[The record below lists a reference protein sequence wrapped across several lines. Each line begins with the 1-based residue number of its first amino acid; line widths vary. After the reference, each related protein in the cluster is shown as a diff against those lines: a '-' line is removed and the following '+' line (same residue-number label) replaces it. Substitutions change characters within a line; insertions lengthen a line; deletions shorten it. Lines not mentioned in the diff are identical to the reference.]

1 MIKNY
6 FKTAWRNLKKQKGFF
21 AINFTG
27 LYISVV
33 VCTLIA
39 LIILHE
45 LSFDKNTTSSN
56 NIYRVVK
63 NSTSASGTEFN
74 PVTPYPLAVALR
86 TQLPDEKLISQI
98 HFTKDAFVAVG
109 EKKLKENNIVF
120 ADSVFPTLFIITAQK
135 GNIQKVLSQPG
146 FAALTAGTA
155 KKYFGKE
162 EAIGKRIKIEN
173 LLDLEVAAVIDDA
186 PGNTHLPYNILVPYL
201 SLKPEFIGNFPLD
214 QWGLNINGYTYM
226 GLADKKNTAPY
237 EAILKSIA
245 KNNIDRDGTVEKTD
259 LKLQPLA
266 DIHYNQLYAEEN
278 PAYTINYQYLYL
290 LGAIGLFLILA
301 ACINYTNLSTSL
313 AIKKSKE
320 VGVRK
325 TMGANRSHLI
335 KQFFT
340 ETFLLTGI
348 VILAAAIT
356 IRFLLPAVNHFL
368 DKNISLT
375 WLNWQ
380 TVSFLLLLWIA
391 VSLLSGIYP
400 ALVLSGFNPIAALK
414 NKLSAPKTSTLILRK
429 GLVTFQFI
437 TAQVLIIGAIV
448 VTKQMNFIQSKPLG
462 FTKEKVVDIN
472 LPERKPEQ
480 LALLKNKLQNIPGI
494 SSISFSLGAPV
505 SDNNFGTGF
514 NLKEKYAAERKDVN
528 IKAAD
533 KEYVKTYGLQLLAG
547 RWFDETDERKI
558 DRSIPDSLRKYS
570 VVINETAVKALGF
583 TNAQEAI
590 GKEVK
595 FGLNELVTPIIGVMK
610 DYHVES
616 LHANVSPVIMMEF
629 PSLYY
634 NAGIKLTDGYSSATI
649 AAIEKAWASVY
660 PDILFETNFLDEHV
674 AGLYKNDKRTLQLFN
689 LFTFL
694 SIFINAMGLIGLLS
708 FMIQQKTKEI
718 GVRKVLGASVAN
730 ISFILSKD
738 FLQLIGLAFVI
749 AVPVAWFLMNK
760 WLQDFAYRTSISWW
774 VFGIAVAIAVLVTAV
789 AVGFQ
794 TIKAAVANPVK
805 SLRTE

>member
-6 FKTAWRNLKKQKGFF
+6 FKAAWRNLKKQRGFF
-21 AINFTG
+21 AINFIG

-45 LSFDKNTTSSN
+45 LSFDKNTTSNN

-63 NSTSASGTEFN
+63 NSISASGTEFN
-74 PVTPYPLAVALR
+74 PVTPYPLATALR
-86 TQLPDEKLISQI
+86 TQLPDEKMISQI
-98 HFTKDAFVAVG
+98 HFTKDAFVAIG
-109 EKKLKENNIVF
+109 EKKLKESNIVF
-120 ADSVFPTLFIITAQK
+120 ADSVFTALFTITVQK

-146 FAALTAGTA
+146 FAALTESTA
-155 KKYFGKE
+155 KKYFGTE
-162 EAIGKRIKIEN
+162 EAIGKRIKLEN
-173 LLDLEVAAVIDDA
+173 ILDLEVAAVIKDA

-201 SLKPEFIGNFPLD
+201 SLKPEFIGNFQLN

-237 EAILKSIA
+237 EAVLKSIA
-245 KNNIDRDGTVEKTD
+245 KNNIDRGGTTEKTE
-259 LKLQPLA
+259 LKLQPLT

-290 LGAIGLFLILA
+290 MGAIGLFLILA

-325 TMGANRSHLI
+325 TMGASRSHLI
-335 KQFFT
+335 KQFFA

-348 VILAAAIT
+348 VIIAAAIT
-356 IRFLLPAVNHFL
+356 IRFLLPAVNNFL
-368 DKNISLT
+368 DKNISLA

-380 TVSFLLLLWIA
+380 TASFLLLLWAA

-400 ALVLSGFNPIAALK
+400 ALILSGFNPVNALK
-414 NKLSAPKTSTLILRK
+414 NKLSAPKASTLILRK

-437 TAQVLIIGAIV
+437 TAQILIIGAIV

-462 FTKEKVVDIN
+462 FTKEKIIDLN

-480 LALLKNKLQNIPGI
+480 LALLKTKLLNIPGI
-494 SSISFSLGAPV
+494 SSVSFSLGAPV
-505 SDNNFGTGF
+505 SDNTFGTGF
-514 NLKEKYAAERKDVN
+514 NLREKYAVERKDVN
-528 IKAAD
+528 LKTAD
-533 KEYVKTYGLQLLAG
+533 KEYLKTYGLQLLTG
-547 RWFDETDERKI
+547 RWFDESDERKI
-558 DRSIPDSLRKYS
+558 NPSIPDSLRKYS
-570 VVINETAVKALGF
+570 VVINEAAVKALGF
-583 TNAQEAI
+583 ANAQEAI
-590 GKEVK
+590 GREVQ

-616 LHANVSPVIMMEF
+616 LHANVVPVIMMEF

-634 NAGIKLTDGYSSATI
+634 NAGVKLSDGYSASTI
-649 AAIEKAWASVY
+649 AAIEKAWTSVY
-660 PDILFETNFLDEHV
+660 PDILFEANFLDEHV
-674 AGLYKNDKRTLQLFN
+674 ASLYKNDKRTLQLFN
-689 LFTFL
+689 LSTFL
-694 SIFINAMGLIGLLS
+694 SIVINAMGLIGLLS

-730 ISFILSKD
+730 ISFILSKG
-738 FLQLIGLAFVI
+738 FLQLIGLAFLI
-749 AVPVAWFLMNK
+749 AGPVAGYIMNK

-774 VFGIAVAIAVLVTAV
+774 VFGIAVALAVLVTAV

-794 TIKAAVANPVK
+794 TIKAAIANPIK

>member
-45 LSFDKNTTSSN
+45 LSFDKNTTSSR

-74 PVTPYPLAVALR
+74 PVTPYPLATALR
-86 TQLPDEKLISQI
+86 TQLPDEKMISQI

-109 EKKLKENNIVF
+109 EKKLKESNIVF
-120 ADSVFPTLFIITAQK
+120 ADSVFTALFTITVQK

-146 FAALTAGTA
+146 FAALTESTA
-155 KKYFGKE
+155 KKYFDTE
-162 EAIGKRIKIEN
+162 EAIGKRIKLEN
-173 LLDLEVAAVIDDA
+173 ILDLEVAAVIKDA

-201 SLKPEFIGNFPLD
+201 SLKPEFIGNFQLN

-237 EAILKSIA
+237 EAVLKSIA
-245 KNNIDRDGTVEKTD
+245 KNNIDRGGTTEKTE
-259 LKLQPLA
+259 LKLQPLT

-290 LGAIGLFLILA
+290 MGAIGLFLILA

-325 TMGANRSHLI
+325 TMGASRSHLI
-335 KQFFT
+335 KQFFA

-348 VILAAAIT
+348 VIIAAAIT
-356 IRFLLPAVNHFL
+356 IRFLLPAVNNFL
-368 DKNISLT
+368 DKNISLA

-380 TVSFLLLLWIA
+380 TASFLLLLWAA

-400 ALVLSGFNPIAALK
+400 ALILSGFNPVNALK
-414 NKLSAPKTSTLILRK
+414 NKLSAPKASTLILRK

-437 TAQVLIIGAIV
+437 TAQILIIGAIV

-462 FTKEKVVDIN
+462 FTKEKIIDLN

-480 LALLKNKLQNIPGI
+480 LALLKTKLLNIPGI
-494 SSISFSLGAPV
+494 SSVSFSLGAPV
-505 SDNNFGTGF
+505 SDNTFGTGF
-514 NLKEKYAAERKDVN
+514 NLREKYAVERKDVN
-528 IKAAD
+528 LKTAD
-533 KEYVKTYGLQLLAG
+533 KEYLKTYGLQLLTG
-547 RWFDETDERKI
+547 RWFDESDERKI
-558 DRSIPDSLRKYS
+558 NPSIPDSLRKYS
-570 VVINETAVKALGF
+570 VVINEAAVKALGF
-583 TNAQEAI
+583 ANAQEAI
-590 GKEVK
+590 GREVQ

-616 LHANVSPVIMMEF
+616 LHANVVPVIMMEF

-634 NAGIKLTDGYSSATI
+634 NAGVKLSDGYSASTI
-649 AAIEKAWASVY
+649 AAIEKAWTSVY
-660 PDILFETNFLDEHV
+660 PDILFEANFF
-674 AGLYKNDKRTLQLFN
+674 R
-689 LFTFL
+689 
-694 SIFINAMGLIGLLS
+694 
-708 FMIQQKTKEI
+708 
-718 GVRKVLGASVAN
+718 
-730 ISFILSKD
+730 
-738 FLQLIGLAFVI
+738 
-749 AVPVAWFLMNK
+749 
-760 WLQDFAYRTSISWW
+760 
-774 VFGIAVAIAVLVTAV
+774 
-789 AVGFQ
+789 
-794 TIKAAVANPVK
+794 
-805 SLRTE
+805 

>member
-74 PVTPYPLAVALR
+74 PVTPYPLATALR
-86 TQLPDEKLISQI
+86 TQLPDEKMISQI

-109 EKKLKENNIVF
+109 EKKLKESNIVF
-120 ADSVFPTLFIITAQK
+120 ADSVFTALFTITVQK

-146 FAALTAGTA
+146 FAALTESTA